1 MELKLKGTDILI
13 TGGYRTVG
21 RRVPAD
27 LAPDYAGRVVAG
39 WSAEEVAQLAV
50 DLGHGGRERQVDV
63 GDCGT
68 YWPGELSSLPVS
80 VRTCKNLLLAPSTSE
95 QIKGEKGHA

>member
-1 MELKLKGTDILI
+1 LRWFSGSLTKPSSVVSPLKQTPSPPQKVEPKLKGTDILI

-27 LAPDYAGRVVAG
+27 LAPDYAGCVVEG
-39 WSAEEVAQLAV
+39 WSAEEVAQLVV

-68 YWPGELSSLPVS
+68 YWPGE
-80 VRTCKNLLLAPSTSE
+80 
-95 QIKGEKGHA
+95 

>member
-1 MELKLKGTDILI
+1 MKGTDILI

-50 DLGHGGRERQVDV
+50 DLG
-63 GDCGT
+63 DCGT

-80 VRTCKNLLLAPSTSE
+80 VRTSKNLLRAPSTSE
-95 QIKGEKGHA
+95 QIKGEKGHT

>member
-1 MELKLKGTDILI
+1 MEPKLKGTDILI

-50 DLGHGGRERQVDV
+50 DLGHGGR
-63 GDCGT
+63 
-68 YWPGELSSLPVS
+68 VS
-80 VRTCKNLLLAPSTSE
+80 YRVCLCRSGLARTCYLLRAQASRS
-95 QIKGEKGHA
+95 KGKRDTRKGR